1 MILNIHMAKIPRRL
15 IEYNKNTTEIQE
27 ESILVVDVKE
37 TLSQLVRRR
46 ARELDLT
53 NAELARRAGLSR
65 SYIGNIMNETAPT
78 KSGQYNL
85 SPESV
90 ERLAKALDISQ
101 TEILSSLDY
110 LSNETE
116 RTYID
121 VNPDVR
127 VSVLKTD
134 IDSDDADEFQR
145 AFQVAYQI
153 ALQRIKDK
161 RERKQQENLTSN
173 ETVTGETGET

>member
-1 MILNIHMAKIPRRL
+1 MSKKIPRRL
-15 IEYNKNTTEIQE
+15 IEYNKTTDEIQE

-46 ARELDLT
+46 S
-53 NAELARRAGLSR
+53 AELNLTKAEIARRTGLSR

-85 SPESV
+85 SPNAV
-90 ERLAKALDISQ
+90 DKLAKVLEIQQ
-101 TEILSSLDY
+101 TEILESLDY
-110 LSNETE
+110 LSNHVD

-121 VNPDVR
+121 VSPDVR

-134 IDSDDADEFQR
+134 LSSEDADEIR
-145 AFQVAYQI
+145 SAFQVAYQV
-153 ALQRIKDK
+153 ALQRIEEQKKTRVVND
-161 RERKQQENLTSN
+161 EPPTD
-173 ETVTGETGET
+173 ET